1 MERGPVG
8 VPMKDRARTRVIRRD
23 NDPIMRSKMA
33 VDTDVVMIADEY
45 VIFLVQTGKRIYY
58 ITVTEHSRFRETF
71 VITGLIITKVK
82 HITAVI

>member
-33 VDTDVVMIADEY
+33 VDADVVMIADEY
-45 VIFLVQTGKRIYY
+45 VISLTIKKSA
-58 ITVTEHSRFRETF
+58 HASNNAWA
-71 VITGLIITKVK
+71 LL
-82 HITAVI
+82 

>member
-1 MERGPVG
+1 
-8 VPMKDRARTRVIRRD
+8 MKDRARTRVIRRD
-23 NDPIMRSKMA
+23 NDPIMRSKKA
-33 VDTDVVMIADEY
+33 VDADVVMIADEY
-45 VIFLVQTGKRIYY
+45 VISLVQIGKRINN

>member
-58 ITVTEHSRFRETF
+58 ITVTEHSWFE
-71 VITGLIITKVK
+71 LLS
-82 HITAVI
+82 